1 MACSAASPRLPSA
14 ARWNISSV
22 SRRQR
27 ATLALK
33 SSFFVPKSRKRYG
46 CETPARRAMSSVE
59 VPAQPRSANS
69 ICAASRMASRRSAA
83 ESRVAVGLIAGRL
96 VMTHKFVKPLR
107 DAVELGL
114 GETRV
119 KRQGE
124 RALVD
129 RVGSRK
135 RPLVA
140 EGAEPVQRVSA
151 DLALDPLCPQFL
163 HHLVAPV
170 DLAHVRLPAVAVPPR
185 R

>member
-1 MACSAASPRLPSA
+1 MAFSASSPRLPSA

-46 CETPARRAMSSVE
+46 CEMPALRAMSSVE

-69 ICAASRMASRRSAA
+69 ISAASRIASRRSAA
-83 ESRVAVGLIAGRL
+83 DRRVLVELITLRL
-96 VMTHKFVKPLR
+96 VMTHKLVKCLR

-114 GETRV
+114 REPRV
-119 KRQGE
+119 ERQRQ

-129 RVGSRK
+129 RVGARK
-135 RPLVA
+135 GPLLAV
-140 EGAEPVQRVSA
+140 GAEPV
-151 DLALDPLCPQFL
+151 
-163 HHLVAPV
+163 
-170 DLAHVRLPAVAVPPR
+170 
-185 R
+185 